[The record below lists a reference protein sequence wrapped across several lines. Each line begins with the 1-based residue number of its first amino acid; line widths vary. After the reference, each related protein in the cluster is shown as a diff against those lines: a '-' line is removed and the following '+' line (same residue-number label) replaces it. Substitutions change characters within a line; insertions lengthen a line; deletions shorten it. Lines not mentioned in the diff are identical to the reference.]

1 MDKLKK
7 VLKYVFFLPPLLS
20 VLLFLASLALLAF
33 AFVFEDSASPVSI
46 AAYAL
51 SAYSLSAVCV
61 QIPSLISFVKKV
73 ASSRAVVRWRRDVR
87 LRVNV
92 TLLASALYNF
102 SYAIFQLCLGLEHK
116 TIWFIS
122 NAVYFLVLS
131 LMRLFLFSHTVR
143 NVPGEKSETE
153 FSRYLAVGVS
163 LVIINSALASM
174 SFFMVWQNRTFE
186 HHQITT
192 IAMAAYTF
200 TSLTFAIINVFK
212 YRKYN
217 SPVLSASRVIGLTSA
232 VVSMLTLESTMLT
245 TFGGDMEPTV
255 RRLFLGFSSGAVT
268 VFIMVLAVN
277 MIARGVK
284 MYHQGKS

>member
-7 VLKYVFFLPPLLS
+7 VLKYVFFLPPLLN
-20 VLLFLASLALLAF
+20 VLLFIGSLALLAF
-33 AFVFEDSASPVSI
+33 AFAFEDISSPISI

-51 SAYSLSAVCV
+51 SAYSLTAVCV
-61 QIPSLISFVKKV
+61 QIMSIIAFVKRV
-73 ASSRAVVRWRRDVR
+73 ASSRLVRRWRGDVR

-92 TLLASALYNF
+92 TLLASALYNL

-116 TIWFIS
+116 TFWFIS

-131 LMRLFLFSHTVR
+131 LMRLFLFSHTAR
-143 NVPGEKSETE
+143 NVPGEKRETE
-153 FSRYLAVGVS
+153 LSRYLAVGIS
-163 LVIINSALASM
+163 LVVINSALASM

-245 TFGGDMEPTV
+245 TFGGDMEPAV

-268 VFIMVLAVN
+268 VFTMLLAIT
-277 MIARGVK
+277 MIVRSVRMRG
-284 MYHQGKS
+284 QFKS